1 MRLHVDVREAC
12 RPRPAGKGVWT
23 RGLLAELLR
32 RPVDLVLHTDAPL
45 PDDLAQLATVRPV
58 RPEIVRSGGGFLWH
72 LQTAWRLKRI
82 MRPDDVYLSPT
93 SFIVPALLGRS
104 VPCVPVVHDLI
115 AFRDDEHSGKARAI
129 ERLTLGRC
137 LSSAKAVLTIS
148 AATRSDLL
156 RRYPTLDPV
165 RVASIFAGPLQASP
179 PPARRDRAIIL
190 CIGTLCPR
198 KNQLGLV
205 RAFGRL
211 PEDVRRGWTLVLAGG
226 RGWKDEPIL
235 EAVRETPGAEWHE
248 YVPNEKLEELLTHA
262 RLLAFPSFYEGF
274 GLPVLD
280 AFQRGLPVLCSN
292 RGSLQELAGGTAFI
306 VEPQDTAALAR
317 GLQLLMTDKTLADD
331 LASRGPARASRYSW
345 AKTADLALKAL
356 GAA

>member
-1 MRLHVDVREAC
+1 MRLHIDIREAC

-23 RGLLAELLR
+23 RGLLTELLK
-32 RPVDLVLHTDAPL
+32 RPIELVLHTDAPL
-45 PDDLAQLATVRPV
+45 PDDVQHLADIRPV
-58 RPEIVRSGGGFLWH
+58 RPEIIQTGGGPFWH
-72 LQTAWRLKRI
+72 LRTAWRLRRTA
-82 MRPDDVYLSPT
+82 RPNDVYLSPT

-104 VPCVPVVHDLI
+104 VTCVPVVHDLI
-115 AFRDDEHSGKARAI
+115 AFRNDEHAGKARAI
-129 ERLTLGRC
+129 ERLTLAHC
-137 LSSAKAVLTIS
+137 LQSAQTILTIS

-156 RRYPTLDPV
+156 RRYPRLNPMAVT
-165 RVASIFAGPLQASP
+165 SIFAGPLQASP

-211 PEDVRRGWTLVLAGG
+211 PDDVRRGWTLILVGG
-226 RGWKDEPIL
+226 RGWLDEPIL
-235 EAVRETPGAEWHE
+235 TAVRETTGAEWHE
-248 YVPNEKLEELLTHA
+248 YVSDEKLEELLTHA

-306 VEPQDTAALAR
+306 VEPQDTAAIVR
-317 GLQLLMTDKTLADD
+317 GLQLLMTNKALADD
-331 LASRGPARASRYSW
+331 LASRGPARAARYSW
-345 AKTADLALKAL
+345 VRTADLVLQAI
-356 GAA
+356 GAS